1 MDRIDNLTK
10 RLETTLEIV
19 MEHFK
24 ETEERI
30 EELLDRIEE
39 LEDASGTTS
48 GE

>member
-10 RLETTLEIV
+10 RLETTLEII

-39 LEDASGTTS
+39 LEDASGTTD
-48 GE
+48 GD